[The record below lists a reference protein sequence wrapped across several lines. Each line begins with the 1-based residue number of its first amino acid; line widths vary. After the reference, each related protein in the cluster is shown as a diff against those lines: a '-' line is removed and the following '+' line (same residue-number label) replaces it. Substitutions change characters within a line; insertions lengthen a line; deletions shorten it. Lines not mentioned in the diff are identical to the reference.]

1 MGGKYNECYANN
13 ESLIDK
19 IAAWDAENW
28 EIACRQM
35 QINLMH
41 GNVLRARQTLNAY
54 CRDRI
59 PGFLTLDRLI
69 SEVLPHK
76 WCDALW
82 DAGFRTMRSLTK
94 ATDAELL
101 EIENIGEATVR
112 KIRAICDA
120 IAKKQIP
127 EVGLFDDADIG
138 DREELKGLTKQ
149 ELERELEF
157 IKWKSQLIQDRLAEM
172 AAPKKPKQKIR
183 PKR

>member
-1 MGGKYNECYANN
+1 MGRKYDECHADHK
-13 ESLIDK
+13 SLLNR
-19 IAAWDAENW
+19 IAEWDAENW

-35 QINLMH
+35 QINLMQ

-69 SEVLPHK
+69 SEVLPPK

-94 ATDAELL
+94 ATDEELL
-101 EIENIGEATVR
+101 LIENIGERTVE

-120 IAKKQIP
+120 IAKRRIP
-127 EVGLFDDADIG
+127 EVGLFDTVDVG
-138 DREELKGLTKQ
+138 DEFLRGQTKQ
-149 ELERELEF
+149 ELEKELEF
-157 IKWKSQLIQDRLAEM
+157 IRWKAQLIEDRLAEM
-172 AAPKKPKQKIR
+172 AAVKKPKQRLRAK
-183 PKR
+183 K

>member
-1 MGGKYNECYANN
+1 MARRFEGCNANA
-13 ESLIDK
+13 ESLLNK

-28 EIACRQM
+28 EFACRQM
-35 QINLMH
+35 QVDLMH

-69 SEVLPHK
+69 SEVLPPK

-82 DAGFRTMRSLTK
+82 DAGFRSMRSLTK
-94 ATDAELL
+94 ATDAELFAVDG
-101 EIENIGEATVR
+101 IGEKTIP
-112 KIRAICDA
+112 KIRAICEA

-127 EVGLFDDADIG
+127 NVGLFDTVDVG
-138 DREELKGLTKQ
+138 DESLQGQTKQ
-149 ELERELEF
+149 ELVKELEYL
-157 IKWKSQLIQDRLAEM
+157 KWKSQLIENRLAEM
-172 AAPKKPKQKIR
+172 AEPKKPKQKIQ